1 MNLFHH
7 ENNNADNHHNYITTS
22 HHHLFTIAPSQ
33 TANNHYDARS
43 LKRHH
48 EKS

>member
-33 TANNHYDARS
+33 LPTTTITMPEA
-43 LKRHH
+43 
-48 EKS
+48 